1 MKKLKIIKK
10 ILYILSV
17 CLIMTTV
24 NPIPSPAAVHAKTK
38 INFVL
43 LSCYSKTIPIDG
55 EFLLIAVTGNGE
67 MPTFKSS
74 SSSVASVNSYG
85 VVTGKKAGSCKITAK
100 VSGGEASCKVTV
112 AASTIKISKTE
123 ASMENGSSL
132 QLSASVSTGHDI
144 SWKCSSS
151 SVAEVDDTG
160 LVTAKKCGTA
170 TITAKADGVSATCK
184 VTVKKPSLFLNCSDL
199 KLYRNGTKKL
209 LLKCSNNSEPDWRSS
224 RNSVATVDENG
235 LVTAVSHG
243 SATITVKVDGVS
255 KSCKVTV
262 MQPDITLSND
272 SLTMTVGDST
282 KLIATVSSGN
292 TPEWSSSNDTIL
304 SVSSD
309 GTIKARQ
316 PGKAYVYVKEDG
328 VKASC
333 IVKILAE

>member
-55 EFLLIAVTGNGE
+55 EFLLIAVTSNGE

-85 VVTGKKAGSCKITAK
+85 VVTGKKAGNCKITAK

-144 SWKCSSS
+144 SWKCSPS

-209 LLKCSNNSEPDWRSS
+209 LLKCSNNP
-224 RNSVATVDENG
+224 
-235 LVTAVSHG
+235 
-243 SATITVKVDGVS
+243 
-255 KSCKVTV
+255 SCR
-262 MQPDITLSND
+262 D
-272 SLTMTVGDST
+272 
-282 KLIATVSSGN
+282 
-292 TPEWSSSNDTIL
+292 
-304 SVSSD
+304 
-309 GTIKARQ
+309 
-316 PGKAYVYVKEDG
+316 
-328 VKASC
+328 
-333 IVKILAE
+333 

>member
-1 MKKLKIIKK
+1 M
-10 ILYILSV
+10 
-17 CLIMTTV
+17 
-24 NPIPSPAAVHAKTK
+24 
-38 INFVL
+38 
-43 LSCYSKTIPIDG
+43 
-55 EFLLIAVTGNGE
+55 
-67 MPTFKSS
+67 
-74 SSSVASVNSYG
+74 
-85 VVTGKKAGSCKITAK
+85 
-100 VSGGEASCKVTV
+100 
-112 AASTIKISKTE
+112 
-123 ASMENGSSL
+123 
-132 QLSASVSTGHDI
+132 
-144 SWKCSSS
+144 
-151 SVAEVDDTG
+151 
-160 LVTAKKCGTA
+160 
-170 TITAKADGVSATCK
+170 
-184 VTVKKPSLFLNCSDL
+184 
-199 KLYRNGTKKL
+199 
-209 LLKCSNNSEPDWRSS
+209 
-224 RNSVATVDENG
+224 DENG

>member
-1 MKKLKIIKK
+1 MKKLKTIKK
-10 ILYILSV
+10 ILYMLSV
-17 CLIMTTV
+17 CLIMTSV
-24 NPIPSPAAVHAKTK
+24 NPKSTFAAVHAKTK

-55 EFLLIAVTGNGE
+55 EFLLVAVTSNGE

-74 SSSVASVNSYG
+74 SSSIASVNSYG
-85 VVTGKKAGSCKITAK
+85 VVTGKKSGSCKITAK

-112 AASTIKISKTE
+112 AASTVRISRTE
-123 ASMENGSSL
+123 ATIENGAEL
-132 QLSASVSTGHDI
+132 KLSATVSTGHAI
-144 SWKCSSS
+144 TWKSSSS

-170 TITAKADGVSATCK
+170 TISAKADGVTATCK
-184 VTVKKPSLFLNCSDL
+184 LTVKKPTLSLSCSEI
-199 KLYRNGTKKL
+199 KLYREQTKRL
-209 LLKCSNNSEPDWRSS
+209 ELKCSNNSEPEWRSS

-235 LVTAVSHG
+235 FVTAVSHG
-243 SATITVKVDGVS
+243 TATITVKVDGVS

-262 MQPDITLSND
+262 MQPIITLSKD
-272 SLTMTVGDST
+272 SLTMTVGSSI
-282 KLIATVSSGN
+282 KLKATVSSGN
-292 TPEWSSSNDTIL
+292 APEWSSSNDTIL
-304 SVSSD
+304 SVASD

-333 IVKILAE
+333 IVQIRSE